1 MINPA
6 ALRLSA
12 FYGAVFAFVGAYMPF
27 WPVWLQSRG
36 LSPAE
41 IGLAL
46 SAGMWVRIFAGP
58 IVTDRVERFGRRRGL
73 VALASLA
80 LLIFA
85 GFGLARSFWPILAL
99 AAGFSLFWAAITPLG
114 EALTLGHVYASKL
127 DYGRIRLWGSLA
139 FIVTAT
145 LGGRI
150 LGAWGV
156 DGVFALLLACL
167 ALTILAA
174 SALPADERPAAR
186 SKGSAA
192 GLLRRPAFLLL
203 LAASAM
209 IQASHAM
216 IYGFG
221 ALEWRR
227 LGIGDDAIGWLW
239 AEGVIAEVLLFAV
252 SNAAVARFGVVG
264 LLLLASAAGA
274 LRWTAMAL
282 EPGFGM
288 LLLLQPLH
296 AFTFGAT
303 YLAAM
308 HFLARAAPPDRLGA
322 AQAMHAAFGVG
333 LAMAAATSLSGLAYE
348 AFGSAAFLAMAAMA
362 ALGGLAALGLARAWD
377 GGHLAL

>member
-12 FYGAVFAFVGAYMPF
+12 FYGAVFAFVGVHMPF
-27 WPVWLQSRG
+27 WPVWLESRG
-36 LSPAE
+36 LSAAE

-58 IVTDRVERFGRRRGL
+58 IVTDRAERIGRRRGL
-73 VALASLA
+73 VGLAALA
-80 LLIFA
+80 LLLFA
-85 GFGLARSFWPILAL
+85 GFALAQDFWTILAL
-99 AAGFSLFWAAITPLG
+99 SAGFSLFWAAIMPLG
-114 EALTLGHVYASKL
+114 EALTLGHVYARKL

-139 FIVTAT
+139 FIATAM
-145 LGGRI
+145 LGGR
-150 LGAWGV
+150 LLTALGV

-167 ALTILAA
+167 GLTVLAA
-174 SALPADERPAAR
+174 SALPADERPASR
-186 SKGSAA
+186 TRGGAA
-192 GLLRRPAFLLL
+192 ALLRRPAFLLL
-203 LAASAM
+203 LAASAL
-209 IQASHAM
+209 IQSSHAV

-264 LLLLASAAGA
+264 LLLLASAAGVV
-274 LRWTAMAL
+274 RWAAMAF
-282 EPGFGM
+282 EPGLPL

-333 LAMAAATSLSGLAYE
+333 LAMAAATSLSGVAYE
-348 AFGSAAFLAMAAMA
+348 AFGPSAFLAMAALA
-362 ALGGLAALGLARAWD
+362 ALGGLAALGLGKVWR
-377 GGHLAL
+377 GGPLEA

>member
-12 FYGAVFAFVGAYMPF
+12 FYGAVFAFVGAHMPF
-27 WPVWLQSRG
+27 WPVWLQARG

-58 IVTDRVERFGRRRGL
+58 LVTDRAERFGRRRGL
-73 VALASLA
+73 VALAGAAA
-80 LLIFA
+80 LVFA
-85 GFGLARSFWPILAL
+85 GFAVVREFWAILAL
-99 AAGFSLFWAAITPLG
+99 SAVFSLFWAAIMPLG
-114 EALTLGHVYASKL
+114 EALTLGHVYARKL

-139 FIVTAT
+139 FIVTAM
-145 LGGRI
+145 LGGRV
-150 LGAWGV
+150 LTQWGV
-156 DGVFALLLACL
+156 DGVFLLLLGCL
-167 ALTILAA
+167 GLAVLAA
-174 SALPADERPAAR
+174 AALPGDAAPSSRP
-186 SKGSAA
+186 KGSAA

-203 LAASAM
+203 LAASAL
-209 IQASHAM
+209 IQSSHAL

-252 SNAAVARFGVVG
+252 SNRAVARFGVVG

-274 LRWTAMAL
+274 LRWTAMAF
-282 EPGFGM
+282 EPGLAV

-333 LAMAAATSLSGLAYE
+333 LTMAAATSLSGLAYE
-348 AFGSAAFLAMAAMA
+348 ALGAQAFLAMAAMA
-362 ALGGLAALGLARAWD
+362 AAGSLAALALGRLWD
-377 GGHLAL
+377 GGRLAL